1 MTPNIL
7 IGNGILVTRDPSNPY
22 IEKGA
27 VLIEGTHIKAVG
39 TTQELKAFLDD
50 EVTYIDA
57 NNMLIMPGYIN
68 AHHHAYSAFARGM
81 AIENNHPKDF
91 LEILEGT
98 WWHLDKNLSL
108 KATYDS
114 GIATFI
120 SSIKNGVT
128 TVIDHHASYKATTG
142 SLTELSKAAD
152 LLGLRVCL
160 SYEISDRNGPEHMM
174 EAVDESFEYAKKV
187 SERQD
192 HMQKALIGLHA
203 SFTLPDDVLSLCRE
217 KNFQGLGYHV
227 HVAEGAYDQTYTMEK
242 YDCTV
247 VERLTHQGI
256 LNENALAGHCIHIS
270 ESDRALLKASG
281 TTVVHNP
288 QSNMGNAVGAADIL
302 TMMAMDIPVCLGTD
316 GYTNDMLESAKT
328 AMILQKHTH
337 QNPDCGFVE
346 TAKMLFENNASL
358 ASKIFDESLGVLKAG
373 SAADVII
380 VDYTP
385 YTPLCENNID
395 GHLIFGVNG
404 LNTDTTIVN
413 GKILMRNKKMLI
425 DDEAL
430 YKSCRESSKK
440 VWRNLNER

>member
-1 MTPNIL
+1 MTSNIL

-22 IEKGA
+22 IENGA

-39 TTQELKAFLDD
+39 TTQALKKNYGEA
-50 EVTYIDA
+50 TYIDA
-57 NNMLIMPGYIN
+57 HNMLIMPGYIN

-81 AIENNHPKDF
+81 IIVDNHPKDF

-98 WWHLDKNLSL
+98 WWHLDNNLSL

-128 TVIDHHASYKATTG
+128 TVIDHHASYKASKG

-160 SYEISDRNGPEHMM
+160 SYEISDRNGTEQMM
-174 EAVDESFEYAKKV
+174 KAVKESFDFALKV

-203 SFTLPDDVLSLCRE
+203 SFTLPDEVLTLCRE
-217 KNFQGLGYHV
+217 KNTQGIGYHV

-247 VERLTHQGI
+247 VERLTRQGI

-270 ESDRALLKASG
+270 QTDRELLKASG
-281 TTVVHNP
+281 ATVVHNP

-316 GYTNDMLESAKT
+316 GYTSDMLESAKT

-337 QNPDCGFVE
+337 QNPDCGFAE
-346 TAKMLFENNASL
+346 TAKMLFENNADL
-358 ASKIFDESLGVLKAG
+358 ASKIFEERIGVLKPG

-385 YTPLCENNID
+385 YTPLNKNNID

-404 LNTDTTIVN
+404 QNTDTTIVN
-413 GKILMRNKKMLI
+413 GKILMKNKKILI
-425 DDEAL
+425 DDGAL
-430 YKSCRESSKK
+430 YKSCRETSEK